1 MSLCPDIK
9 RLREHHEMLRS
20 FGSFIYHP
28 LLTAIST
35 LLEDAD
41 SMSAFRHGLH
51 TLQGTQWTNPPRH
64 S

>member
-9 RLREHHEMLRS
+9 ELRKHHEMLCS

-28 LLTAIST
+28 LLTAISALT
-35 LLEDAD
+35 EDAD
-41 SMSAFRHGLH
+41 SLSAFRHGLH
-51 TLQGTQWTNPPRH
+51 TLQGTQWTNPSNP